1 MNEQKDLHH
10 IIIVGGGAGG
20 LELASV
26 LGKSLGKKKKAAITL
41 VDVTLTH
48 LWKPLLHEVA
58 AGSLNSYED
67 ELSYLAQ
74 AYWKHFQFRLGY
86 MDKLDRQKQTISL
99 APTLDGKSNEY
110 IPRRTFH
117 YDTLIMSVGSVSN
130 DFGITGIRE
139 HCMFLD
145 TRSEAD
151 SFHQHLLRK
160 FYSAHTQKQNLQEKK
175 LNIVI
180 AGAGATG
187 VELSA
192 ELHASAIQLVKFG
205 LDQVQPEDDVG
216 ITLVEASPRILPYLP
231 ARLSEKTHSA
241 LKKLNINILTNTR
254 ITEATA
260 EGFKTTDGAL
270 IPASIKVWA
279 AGIKA
284 PDFLKDIDGLETNHV
299 NQLVVKPTLQTTRD
313 DNIFALGDCAACPMF
328 TKKEQQDK
336 VINVPPRA
344 QAAHQQASLLVKTM
358 HLRIKEIATLP
369 EYKYV
374 DFGSLVSMGEYSTV
388 GNLMGNVAKFSGT
401 IMVEGIIA
409 RGVYVSLYKMHQIAL
424 HGMIRTVLSTLAN
437 LLTRGHTPRMKL
449 H

>member
-1 MNEQKDLHH
+1 MNQTKELHH

-20 LELASV
+20 LELASM
-26 LGKSLGKKKKAAITL
+26 LGKTLGKKKKALITL

-74 AYWKHFQFRLGY
+74 AYWNHFQFRLGY
-86 MDKLDRQKQTISL
+86 MDKLDREKQEISL
-99 APTLDGKSNEY
+99 APTLDAQGDEY

-117 YDTLIMSVGSVSN
+117 YDSLIMAVGSVTN
-130 DFGITGIRE
+130 DFSITGVRE

-151 SFHQHLLRK
+151 SFHQNLLRK
-160 FYSAHTQKQNLQEKK
+160 FYAAHTKKGNTHDKK
-175 LNIVI
+175 LNIAI

-192 ELHASAIQLVKFG
+192 ELHAAALTLIKFG
-205 LDQVQPEDDVG
+205 LDQVQAEDDVK
-216 ITLVEASPRILPYLP
+216 IHLIEASARILPHLP
-231 ARLSEKTHSA
+231 ARLSDKTKFA
-241 LKKLNINILTNTR
+241 LEKLNINILTNTR

-260 EGFKTTDGAL
+260 EGFKTTDGKL

-284 PDFLKDIDGLETNHV
+284 PQFLKEIDGLETNHI
-299 NQLVVKPTLQTTRD
+299 NQLVVKSTLQTTRD
-313 DNIFALGDCAACPMF
+313 DNIFALGDCASCPMS
-328 TKKEQQDK
+328 TDQETGK

-344 QAAHQQASLLVKTM
+344 QAAHQQASLLVKTIR
-358 HLRIKEIATLP
+358 LRIQNNTNLP
-369 EYKYV
+369 EYKYI
-374 DFGSLVSMGEYSTV
+374 DFGSLVSMGEYSAV

-409 RGVYVSLYKMHQIAL
+409 RFVYMSLYKMHQIAL
-424 HGMIRTVLSTLAN
+424 HGTIRTALSTLAN
-437 LLTRGHTPRMKL
+437 LLTRGNTPRMKL